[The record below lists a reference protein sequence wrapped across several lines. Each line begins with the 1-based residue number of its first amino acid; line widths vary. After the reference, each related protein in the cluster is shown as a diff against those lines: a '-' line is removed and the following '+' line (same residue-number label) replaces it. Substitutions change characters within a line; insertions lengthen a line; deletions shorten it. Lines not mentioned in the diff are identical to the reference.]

1 MVGEVIYASAAMMVS
16 LGHPQTHV
24 GERGEPSKFEK
35 KFVQDSCT
43 VYMIL
48 VHKPLTARNSRAC
61 PAAIGLH
68 ARGTRVPRVDQ
79 CPFGAVVAWCV
90 VP

>member
-1 MVGEVIYASAAMMVS
+1 MGKVIYASAAMMVS

-48 VHKPLTARNSRAC
+48 VHKPLTA
-61 PAAIGLH
+61 
-68 ARGTRVPRVDQ
+68 
-79 CPFGAVVAWCV
+79 GAQSATVVAV
-90 VP
+90 IRGRTAGSHRSDA

>member
-1 MVGEVIYASAAMMVS
+1 MGKVIYASAAMMVS

-48 VHKPLTARNSRAC
+48 VHKPLTD
-61 PAAIGLH
+61 G
-68 ARGTRVPRVDQ
+68 DQ
-79 CPFGAVVAWCV
+79 SPENNPLQTMFGQKSKVY
-90 VP
+90 

>member
-1 MVGEVIYASAAMMVS
+1 MMVS

-48 VHKPLTARNSRAC
+48 VHKPLTAQRDTTSRYTTAM
-61 PAAIGLH
+61 LH
-68 ARGTRVPRVDQ
+68 AIECAFSEDGVT
-79 CPFGAVVAWCV
+79 
-90 VP
+90 